1 MSEPSAFDAAWRVV
15 KEDDDAFDV
24 VPYANL
30 KPSVPDYSREEAEI
44 DILNSPFSEGLGW
57 IDENGLTEAGKD
69 VAAQYIS
76 DDKKQ
81 RSDPYMVHDDGR
93 MPERNKKDPKA
104 QMKHIERAR
113 RKVNE
118 DPTE

>member
-1 MSEPSAFDAAWRVV
+1 MSKAFDKAWRVV

-30 KPSVPDYSREEAEI
+30 KPSTPYSRT
-44 DILNSPFSEGLGW
+44 DRM
-57 IDENGLTEAGKD
+57 
-69 VAAQYIS
+69 AQP
-76 DDKKQ
+76 
-81 RSDPYMVHDDGR
+81 SDPYMVHDDGR
-93 MPERNKKDPKA
+93 MPERRKKDREA
-104 QMKHIERAR
+104 QKRHIERAR

>member
-1 MSEPSAFDAAWRVV
+1 MPEPSAFDAAWRVV
-15 KEDDDAFDV
+15 KEDGAFDV

-30 KPSVPDYSREEAEI
+30 KPSTPYSRT
-44 DILNSPFSEGLGW
+44 DRM
-57 IDENGLTEAGKD
+57 
-69 VAAQYIS
+69 AQP
-76 DDKKQ
+76 
-81 RSDPYMVHDDGR
+81 SDPYMVHDDGR
-93 MPERNKKDPKA
+93 MPERKKKDPKA

>member
-30 KPSVPDYSREEAEI
+30 KPSTPYSRT
-44 DILNSPFSEGLGW
+44 DRM
-57 IDENGLTEAGKD
+57 
-69 VAAQYIS
+69 AQP
-76 DDKKQ
+76 
-81 RSDPYMVHDDGR
+81 SDPYMVHDDGR
-93 MPERNKKDPKA
+93 MPERKKKDPKA

>member
-15 KEDDDAFDV
+15 KGDDAFDV
-24 VPYANL
+24 VPYSSL
-30 KPSVPDYSREEAEI
+30 KPSTPYSRT
-44 DILNSPFSEGLGW
+44 DRM
-57 IDENGLTEAGKD
+57 
-69 VAAQYIS
+69 AQP
-76 DDKKQ
+76 
-81 RSDPYMVHDDGR
+81 SDPYMVHDDGR
-93 MPERNKKDPKA
+93 MPERKKKDPKA

>member
-15 KEDDDAFDV
+15 KEDGAFDV

-30 KPSVPDYSREEAEI
+30 KPSTPYSRT
-44 DILNSPFSEGLGW
+44 DRM
-57 IDENGLTEAGKD
+57 
-69 VAAQYIS
+69 AQP
-76 DDKKQ
+76 
-81 RSDPYMVHDDGR
+81 SDPYMVHDDGR
-93 MPERNKKDPKA
+93 MPERKKKDPKA

>member
-24 VPYANL
+24 VPYSSL
-30 KPSVPDYSREEAEI
+30 KPTPYPKTDRMVFPR
-44 DILNSPFSEGLGW
+44 
-57 IDENGLTEAGKD
+57 
-69 VAAQYIS
+69 
-76 DDKKQ
+76 DK
-81 RSDPYMVHDDGR
+81 YMVHDDGR
-93 MPERNKKDPKA
+93 MPERKKKDPKA
-104 QMKHIERAR
+104 QMRHIERAR

>member
-44 DILNSPFSEGLGW
+44 DIFLLILPLPR
-57 IDENGLTEAGKD
+57 ILTGF
-69 VAAQYIS
+69 
-76 DDKKQ
+76 
-81 RSDPYMVHDDGR
+81 
-93 MPERNKKDPKA
+93 
-104 QMKHIERAR
+104 IE
-113 RKVNE
+113 
-118 DPTE
+118 DFI